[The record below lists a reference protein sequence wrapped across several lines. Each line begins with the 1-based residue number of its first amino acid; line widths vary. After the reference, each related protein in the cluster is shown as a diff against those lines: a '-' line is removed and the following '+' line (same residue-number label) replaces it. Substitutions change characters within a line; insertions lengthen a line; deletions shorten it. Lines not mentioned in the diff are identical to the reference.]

1 MNKGLKE
8 ITETEDRQFY
18 QASEALE
25 IYISPSVIENLNP
38 ENLNEIR
45 RAFRQYNETDRRAL
59 LLFDLQFYL
68 KIGEGAHNKFR
79 CRLLDDI
86 LEHIYLTYKSGY
98 LAESWIQEVKREH
111 REFFVALK
119 NRNLEGAILR

>member
-59 LLFDLQFYL
+59 LLFDLQFHL
-68 KIGEGAHNKFR
+68 KIGEGAH
-79 CRLLDDI
+79 
-86 LEHIYLTYKSGY
+86 
-98 LAESWIQEVKREH
+98 Q
-111 REFFVALK
+111 
-119 NRNLEGAILR
+119 